1 MSRKQAKHLVYVNY
15 MGIADKI
22 KKFRKGNKKNNS
34 RINDKK

>member
-1 MSRKQAKHLVYVNY
+1 MSIKQVKHLVHVNY

-22 KKFRKGNKKNNS
+22 NKLRKDKKQNNS

>member
-1 MSRKQAKHLVYVNY
+1 MSIKQAKHLVYINY

-22 KKFRKGNKKNNS
+22 NKLRKGTKQNNS

>member
-1 MSRKQAKHLVYVNY
+1 MSVKQAKHLVYVNY

-22 KKFRKGNKKNNS
+22 NKLRKSRKQNNS